1 VLADLPYGTTACK
14 WDSIIP
20 LDTLWRE
27 YKRILKPRGAV
38 VLTAAQP
45 FTSALVMS
53 NPKWFRCE
61 WIWNKRFAANMA
73 QCNKRPMKVH
83 ESVLVFAPNAE
94 RYNPQMIQ
102 RTEPITMGGRNII
115 GEAAAI
121 PDKVLSKRLYWTKY
135 PESIISI
142 SNRSERR
149 GLHPTQ
155 KPVALMA
162 YLIRTYSN
170 PGDLVLDNTAGS
182 GTTGVAAIETGR
194 RAILIEQDADY
205 YRIMC
210 ERIAAAQPP
219 LLPEAACA

>member
-14 WDSIIP
+14 WDSVLP
-20 LDTLWRE
+20 LDTLWKE
-27 YKRILKPRGAV
+27 YKRVLRPRGAV
-38 VLTAAQP
+38 VLTGSQP
-45 FTSALVMS
+45 FTTALISS
-53 NPKWFRCE
+53 NLKWFRYE
-61 WIWNKRFAANMA
+61 WIWEKAQGTGYLNANR
-73 QCNKRPMKVH
+73 NPMKSH
-83 ESVLVFAPNAE
+83 ENILVFYS
-94 RYNPQMIQ
+94 RLGTYNPQ
-102 RTEPITMGGRNII
+102 RAPGKPYRATSGAVGGFVRDKTVGGYLTVSDGGRYPTTVLRFD
-115 GEAAAI
+115 
-121 PDKVLSKRLYWTKY
+121 PDAPKQ
-135 PESIISI
+135 
-142 SNRSERR
+142 
-149 GLHPTQ
+149 HPTQ

>member
-1 VLADLPYGTTACK
+1 MV
-14 WDSIIP
+14 
-20 LDTLWRE
+20 
-27 YKRILKPRGAV
+27 
-38 VLTAAQP
+38 
-45 FTSALVMS
+45 
-53 NPKWFRCE
+53 
-61 WIWNKRFAANMA
+61 
-73 QCNKRPMKVH
+73 
-83 ESVLVFAPNAE
+83 
-94 RYNPQMIQ
+94 YNPQGVVEIERVWHRPRKYTSEHNLSRPSHQ
-102 RTEPITMGGRNII
+102 LRRIVRRTGYPGT
-115 GEAAAI
+115 
-121 PDKVLSKRLYWTKY
+121 VLDFSSVHN
-135 PESIISI
+135 PP
-142 SNRSERR
+142 
-149 GLHPTQ
+149 HPTQ